1 MLSVSIDSRRA
12 FRDPSEPTSQTLHL
26 QRPGREWAGAVGRK
40 HHIYID
46 QQENPHLGLVLV
58 SVVVSIPTCHAGDRG
73 SRRGGPGAYF
83 KCVPAAVSTNLKIS
97 ALPLHKLPT
106 WGTPTL
112 GT

>member
-1 MLSVSIDSRRA
+1 MLSISIDSRRA

-58 SVVVSIPTCHAGDRG
+58 SVVVSIPTCHAGDCGVEAKFLKLSAWHGGHPGCHSYPHAASLKPSRG
-73 SRRGGPGAYF
+73 
-83 KCVPAAVSTNLKIS
+83 
-97 ALPLHKLPT
+97 
-106 WGTPTL
+106 
-112 GT
+112 